1 VDSSSRREPGSEN
14 GKGPEGGPGSSPGE
28 SPRVIRAPKPLARP
42 KAPPEA
48 VPEKKKLERTAPLK
62 PGDRLWSKPK
72 KSRGPATER
81 KVYLSSEEYEAEHPE
96 PAQAATPHRGAA
108 PLPRAV
114 GTAHRDERRED
125 RRPGSSPKPSAGR
138 RGDRPAY
145 GKERPPRKFEG
156 KAGARPP
163 FRKEGAPKRFES
175 KREERPAPGKER
187 PPRRSEEA
195 PPSRPEFR
203 KTVAP
208 KKFGPKRD
216 GRPPSAE
223 ERPARKF
230 EGRSPSRPESRREG
244 PPKKFEPRS
253 GDRPASGRERPQRPA
268 ESRTTLRKGDLSKKF
283 EERGGGRPMVR
294 EARPSGAREERRP
307 ARPAVERG
315 RPETRAGS
323 GKPDLRARTIPKP
336 LRAATP
342 FFSVKD
348 NLRAAAARVLF
359 GVLERGG
366 QLKSLVQSEQ
376 GRFSHEADRAL
387 VREIAAGV
395 LRHLPHIDWAFEKS
409 ASRGLEGTAPEIRAL
424 VRVGLYQLLYL
435 ERVPVYAAVDQCVEA
450 AKSVGTGAAGFVNGV
465 LRTAAERRD
474 EYREA
479 PIHLAGA
486 EGLCLR
492 YGMPRWLVD
501 RYLTRFGEEE
511 AERLIAALQ
520 EPAGTTLFFPDA
532 GRLAQARPIL
542 EREGFLQKPDSTF
555 PLTLHVSGGNPA
567 DSDAFRRGLFYV
579 ADPASQVPALLL
591 PVPPGGP
598 VLDLCAA
605 PGGKTVVLSG
615 RVPVESWVLSTDV
628 NRRRILRIEENVA
641 RLGLKNVRLA
651 QVDAGRALP
660 FGPDF
665 ASVLLDA
672 PCSALGTL
680 RRNPEIRWQVKPEG
694 FKAFAERQR
703 AFLGQAAMAVAPG
716 GHLLYSVCS
725 LEREETV
732 DVVERFLSENR
743 TFRPAPLDPPP
754 FLAPL
759 LERVGEG
766 AAVCLPHWHAWD
778 GFFVALFKKKG

>member
-1 VDSSSRREPGSEN
+1 VDSTSRREPGSEN
-14 GKGPEGGPGSSPGE
+14 GKVTEGGAG
-28 SPRVIRAPKPLARP
+28 PRVIRAPKPLARA
-42 KAPPEA
+42 KAQPEA
-48 VPEKKKLERTAPLK
+48 APEKKKLERTAPLK

-72 KSRGPATER
+72 KSRAASTER
-81 KVYLSSEEYEAEHPE
+81 KVYLSSEDYEAEHPSPPQVPE
-96 PAQAATPHRGAA
+96 PRRKDA

-114 GTAHRDERRED
+114 GTVRQGDRQED
-125 RRPGSSPKPSAGR
+125 RRPGSSTKPAAGR
-138 RGDRPAY
+138 RGERPAY
-145 GKERPPRKFEG
+145 GKERPPRKFQSG
-156 KAGARPP
+156 SGTRPP
-163 FRKEGAPKRFES
+163 VRREGPPKRFEG
-175 KREERPAPGKER
+175 KREERPSRKFEDRPAGRPEFRKEGPPKKHERRADGPPRNFDGKPSARPELRKEGPPKKHEGSRDLRPAPAKER
-187 PPRRSEEA
+187 PPR
-195 PPSRPEFR
+195 
-203 KTVAP
+203 
-208 KKFGPKRD
+208 
-216 GRPPSAE
+216 
-223 ERPARKF
+223 KF
-230 EGRSPSRPESRREG
+230 EDRPTGRPESRREG
-244 PPKKFEPRS
+244 PPKKYEGSRDARPTAGKERPPRKS
-253 GDRPASGRERPQRPA
+253 DRERP
-268 ESRTTLRKGDLSKKF
+268 
-283 EERGGGRPMVR
+283 ERG
-294 EARPSGAREERRP
+294 EP
-307 ARPAVERG
+307 ARPGHA
-315 RPETRAGS
+315 
-323 GKPDLRARTIPKP
+323 KPDLRARTIPKP
-336 LRAATP
+336 VRATTP

-376 GRFSHEADRAL
+376 GRFTHEADRAL
-387 VREIAAGV
+387 VREVSAGV

-409 ASRGLEGTAPEIRAL
+409 ASRGLEATPPEIRAL
-424 VRVGLYQLLYL
+424 VRVGLYQILYL

-465 LRTAAERRD
+465 LRTAAERRE

-479 PIHLAGA
+479 PFHLGGA

-501 RYLTRFGEEE
+501 RYLIRFGEEE
-511 AERLIAALQ
+511 AERLLAALQ
-520 EPAGTTLFFPDA
+520 EPAGTALFFPDA

-542 EREGFLQKPDSTF
+542 EREGFLQKPDAAF

-567 DSDAFRRGLFYV
+567 DSEAFRRGLFYV

-591 PVPPGGP
+591 PFSPGAP

-615 RVPVESWVLSTDV
+615 RVPVGSWVLSTDV
-628 NRRRILRIEENVA
+628 NRRRILRIEENIA

-665 ASVLLDA
+665 GAVLLDA

-694 FKAFAERQR
+694 FRAFAERQR

-732 DVVERFLSENR
+732 EVVERFLADDR

-754 FLAPL
+754 FLSSL
-759 LERVGEG
+759 LERAGEG
-766 AAVCLPHWHAWD
+766 AALCLPHRHSWD